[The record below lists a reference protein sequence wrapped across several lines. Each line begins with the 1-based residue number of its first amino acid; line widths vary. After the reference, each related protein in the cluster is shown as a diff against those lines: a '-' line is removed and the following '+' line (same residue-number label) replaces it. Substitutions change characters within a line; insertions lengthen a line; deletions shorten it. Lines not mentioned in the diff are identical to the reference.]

1 MNNQG
6 WKIGELAKRVGLTVR
21 TLHHYDRIGLFAP
34 SRMTESGHRLYTDE
48 DMRVLQQIL
57 TLKQLGFALEEIK
70 KLITNPDYDPID
82 VLHIQLSKLQQQM
95 DTLAELKERV
105 QHIHDHL
112 RLGTTATSE
121 QFMIVMRLMNMIQ
134 GPHFNPG
141 QVEMLRSR
149 YLSMSSDETI
159 KSYAT
164 GRQMLDEFRA
174 YLGLKKRPDDPD
186 VLALARRWKD
196 ETELYLQI
204 DEPFIQSA
212 ERYYKENP
220 DEGLIYGMDG
230 ELYAFIKQAVSLV

>member
-1 MNNQG
+1 
-6 WKIGELAKRVGLTVR
+6 
-21 TLHHYDRIGLFAP
+21 
-34 SRMTESGHRLYTDE
+34 MTESGHRLYTDE

-121 QFMIVMRLMNMIQ
+121 QFMIVMRLMNMIE

-174 YLGLKKRPDDPD
+174 YLGLEKRPDDPD

>member
-164 GRQMLDEFRA
+164 GRQMLDEFRT